1 MMLVET
7 VYICVRWTLGPLRV
21 DGSTVLI
28 LWMWFTHFLAET
40 GRGLDLPLSLWEA
53 HFMGHDNG
61 LHHWKRKRTK
71 CNITASKTH
80 APSVPSHDLYVAER
94 QWILSSAELQK
105 NIFEGLR
112 NNIMNSILSNLEDG
126 YYCSNF
132 FPGRYGLHTPG
143 TWLHPKWYSDK
154 SATFDTPVQLLT
166 SEINLIVQ
174 RQNHALEYV
183 LEGTKGKLI

>member
-1 MMLVET
+1 
-7 VYICVRWTLGPLRV
+7 
-21 DGSTVLI
+21 
-28 LWMWFTHFLAET
+28 MWVTHFLAET

-71 CNITASKTH
+71 CNITTSNTY

-112 NNIMNSILSNLEDG
+112 NNIMNSVLSNLEDTIAWI
-126 YYCSNF
+126 F
-132 FPGRYGLHTPG
+132 FLGTYGLHTPD
-143 TWLHPKWYSDK
+143 TWLDPNWYLDK
-154 SATFDTPVQLLT
+154 SGTFDTPLQLLT
-166 SEINLIVQ
+166 SEVNLIVQ
-174 RQNHALEYV
+174 RQYHALEYV